1 LNLFDD
7 EPQRFGESL
16 GGTLWGGTLYEL
28 APGESVCPYHWHYGE
43 EEWVL
48 VVSGTATMRTVE
60 GERVLSSWDV
70 AAFPAGERGAHQLRN
85 DGADRARLVM
95 FSTAS
100 DPEVCV
106 YPDTNEVGVV
116 AGWSR
121 TEGPQVRLT
130 TELP

>member
-1 LNLFDD
+1 M
-7 EPQRFGESL
+7 
-16 GGTLWGGTLYEL
+16 
-28 APGESVCPYHWHYGE
+28 
-43 EEWVL
+43 
-48 VVSGTATMRTVE
+48 VSGTPTARTRD
-60 GERVLSSWDV
+60 GERVLSPWDV

-85 DGADRARLVM
+85 DSQEPARIVM

-121 TEGPQVRLT
+121 DEGRQVRLM